1 MRVRIH
7 ILASIMLMHSCLIF
21 SQNPAK
27 AYLNFAQGAKKVSHV
42 HTLGTSAHQT
52 IEDKWEEFTVS
63 EGQVKQEKPVMD
75 KLPTAVLQQ
84 SGSATVLRV
93 SEVIDT
99 IPEMWERLSTNSY
112 IPIDASDDSDFQTI
126 HFDFYGVGQIVS
138 TPKEYGTFH
147 PRGIS
152 EQDVEIFW
160 QQLAAYNFS
169 RIISDCNKYKVA
181 LGFNDWAILKWTQ
194 DLAKA
199 IFPENINS
207 EQEIFTVFFLNQLGL
222 QVRVARVNEK
232 LVTLFA
238 AMQNVYAMKYIVID
252 TVPYY
257 LAEDIP
263 SASKIYTYRSSY
275 TKPARPLDLRIPR
288 PLRIGDGTTEI
299 KLAKYSIVW
308 ECNMQFSIPYSL
320 AQFYNEYPQLDAKIY
335 ATASPSDGFL
345 NVFEKI
351 LQPANNRD
359 NVKFINQLLSY
370 LHLDFKYMVD
380 QEQFGKEKPFFC
392 EENFI
397 YPYNDCEDR
406 SILLSSLIRH
416 LLGLKVVLLD
426 YDDHM
431 AVAVNLDSCTIK
443 GDHITLDN
451 EKYYVCDP
459 TYIGSTIGMAIPKY
473 KKEPAKVWIM

>member
-1 MRVRIH
+1 
-7 ILASIMLMHSCLIF
+7 MLMHSCLMF
-21 SQNPAK
+21 SQNLAK
-27 AYLNFAQGAKKVSHV
+27 AYLNFAQGAKKASHV
-42 HTLGTSAHQT
+42 DTLGTSAHQT

-63 EGQVKQEKPVMD
+63 EGQVKQEKPILD

-84 SGSATVLRV
+84 SGSTTLRV

-99 IPEMWERLSTNSY
+99 IPEIWGRLSTDSFV
-112 IPIDASDDSDFQTI
+112 PIGTSDDSDFQTI
-126 HFDFYGVGQIVS
+126 QFDFYGVGQIVS
-138 TPKEYGTFH
+138 IPKEYGTFH
-147 PRGIS
+147 PKGIS
-152 EQDVEIFW
+152 EQDVDQFW
-160 QQLAAYNFS
+160 QLLASHNFS

-194 DLAKA
+194 DLAKT
-199 IFPENINS
+199 IFPDNINS
-207 EQEIFTVFFLNQLGL
+207 EQEIFTVFLLNQIGL
-222 QVRVARVNEK
+222 QVRVSRVNEK

-238 AMQNVYAMKYIVID
+238 SMQNVYAKKYIVID
-252 TVPYY
+252 TFPYY

-263 SASKIYTYRSSY
+263 SASKIYTYRNSY
-275 TKPARPLDLRIPR
+275 TKSVRPLDLRIPN
-288 PLRIGDGTTEI
+288 PLRLGDGATDI
-299 KLAKYSIVW
+299 KLTKYSTVW
-308 ECNMQFSIPYSL
+308 ECNMQFSIPSSL

-351 LQPANNRD
+351 LQPANSRD
-359 NVKFINQLLSY
+359 NVSCINQLLSF

-406 SILLSSLIRH
+406 SILLSSLIRN

-426 YDDHM
+426 YADHM

-443 GDHITLDN
+443 GDHITLNN

-459 TYIGSTIGMAIPKY
+459 TYIGSTIGIAIPKY
-473 KKEPAKVWIM
+473 KKEPAKVWIL

>member
-1 MRVRIH
+1 MRIRFY
-7 ILASIMLMHSCLIF
+7 ILASIMLMHSCLMF

-42 HTLGTSAHQT
+42 DTLGTSAHQT

-63 EGQVKQEKPVMD
+63 EGQVKQEKPILD
-75 KLPTAVLQQ
+75 KLPTAALQQ
-84 SGSATVLRV
+84 SGSTTLRV

-99 IPEMWERLSTNSY
+99 IPEIWGRLSTDSF
-112 IPIDASDDSDFQTI
+112 IPIGTSDDSNFQTV

-138 TPKEYGTFH
+138 IPKEYGTFH
-147 PRGIS
+147 PKGIS
-152 EQDVEIFW
+152 EQDVDQFW
-160 QQLAAYNFS
+160 QLLASHNFS

-181 LGFNDWAILKWTQ
+181 LGFNDWAILKWAQ

-199 IFPENINS
+199 IFPDNINS
-207 EQEIFTVFFLNQLGL
+207 EQEIFTVFLLNQIGL
-222 QVRVARVNEK
+222 QVRVSRVNEQ

-238 AMQNVYAMKYIVID
+238 SMQNVYAKKYIVID
-252 TVPYY
+252 TAPYY

-263 SASKIYTYRSSY
+263 SASKIYTYRSGYNKS
-275 TKPARPLDLRIPR
+275 ARPLDLRIPK
-288 PLRIGDGTTEI
+288 PLRLGDGTTEI
-299 KLAKYSIVW
+299 KLAKYSTVW
-308 ECNMQFSIPYSL
+308 ECNMQFSIPSSL
-320 AQFYNEYPQLDAKIY
+320 SQFYNEYPQLDAKIY

-351 LQPANNRD
+351 LQPTNNRD
-359 NVKFINQLLSY
+359 NVRFINQLLSF

-380 QEQFGKEKPFFC
+380 QEQFGIEKPFFC

-406 SILLSSLIRH
+406 SILLSSLIRN

-426 YDDHM
+426 YSDHM
-431 AVAVNLDSCTIK
+431 AVAVNISENIK
-443 GDHITLDN
+443 GDHLVLSG
-451 EKYYVCDP
+451 ERYYVCDP
-459 TYIGSTIGMAIPKY
+459 TYIGSTIGMSIPKY
-473 KKEPAKVWIM
+473 KSQPAKVYIL